1 VPAVLAGLVEYA
13 GLALAFL
20 EALAAYLLA
29 VACVYMWIQIMH
41 PIFGGVAH
49 ILPGGVKVYGVT
61 VLPDLRNGWRRLEQ
75 GIYQGLLDWR
85 RGSEI
90 QIAWTWRQMGD
101 AWGWT
106 AAMVEWLAKE
116 TDLTFEALAKIHL
129 PKWAKWIVAGA
140 FPPLLI
146 ARLVKALLPHI
157 HVANTKTLRYVEH
170 TITHTVTRVVVKTA
184 AVAIPGAIALPGI
197 RKEIYGLTRRNL
209 RINWRL
215 RRLEALLTVAGIAAM
230 LAKTWGVSLRCVRRN
245 GPIGRV
251 ARHLCGLDNWL
262 LDFLLLGAVE
272 AFIATDL
279 CDFSDLLIAETR
291 TIRPVLME
299 FVGVENALIGCHGNT
314 APNRLTLPPVSLPAL
329 VDAVSLAA

>member
-20 EALAAYLLA
+20 EAVAAYLLA
-29 VACVYMWIQIMH
+29 VAAIYMWVQIVR
-41 PIFGGVAH
+41 PIFGATSH
-49 ILPGGVKVYGVT
+49 FLPGGVKVFGQT
-61 VLPDLRNGWRRLEQ
+61 VIPDLRNDWLRLEH

-90 QIAWTWRQMGD
+90 QIAWTWRQMGN

-116 TDLTFEALAKIHL
+116 TDQTFEALTHIHL

-146 ARLVKALLPHI
+146 ARLLKAILPHLHLHTTRI
-157 HVANTKTLRYVEH
+157 SKYVTKEFPR
-170 TITHTVTRVVVKTA
+170 TVVHLAPAAIETA
-184 AVAIPGAIALPGI
+184 FPGI
-197 RKEIYGLTRRNL
+197 VDIPWIEKQVYGLTRRNL

-215 RRLEALLTVAGIAAM
+215 HRLEGLLTVAGLAAVM
-230 LAKTWGVSLRCVRRN
+230 AKVWGVSPRCIKRN

-251 ARHLCGLDNWL
+251 ARRLCGLSAGALED
-262 LDFLLLGAVE
+262 LLG
-272 AFIATDL
+272 
-279 CDFSDLLIAETR
+279 LL
-291 TIRPVLME
+291 VD
-299 FVGVENALIGCHGNT
+299 ALIVTDICEVITLLGDGMHIIEGPLDAIVSEVGGALCHGDYKA
-314 APNRLTLPPVSLPAL
+314 APDVPPVTLSLPPVTGVVL
-329 VDAVSLAA
+329 SLA